1 MLKIELIPDIDNCIQ
16 HLVKS
21 EYEDTLRQLL
31 AGEGDRQLKE
41 KIELLTMILEK
52 IDLKQLR
59 QESETYLSRGKN
71 VKFTFYAIK
80 GEPKYE
86 MEVS

>member
-1 MLKIELIPDIDNCIQ
+1 MLKIELIPDIENCVQ
-16 HLVKS
+16 HLIKN
-21 EYEDTLRQLL
+21 EYENILRQLL

-41 KIELLTMILEK
+41 KIELLTMLLEK
-52 IDLKQLR
+52 MDLKQLR
-59 QESETYLSRGKN
+59 QESEKYLCTGKN

-86 MEVS
+86 MKVS